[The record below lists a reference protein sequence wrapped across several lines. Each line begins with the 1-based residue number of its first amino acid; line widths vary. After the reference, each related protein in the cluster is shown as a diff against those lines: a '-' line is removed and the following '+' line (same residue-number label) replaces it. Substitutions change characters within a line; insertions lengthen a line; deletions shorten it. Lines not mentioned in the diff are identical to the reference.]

1 LRITVRH
8 ITQNKLIFLFRN
20 LSGCRDL
27 TEVKEDLKLIRS
39 ECEHDF
45 GKLENLLEYAKPAD
59 LIEIE
64 RDFNYSHWAVYAGEG
79 IIIHLLSGEKGKAIV
94 KEELLEEVLNG
105 SPCRV
110 NNLKKEAERRGLE
123 QNPVDVILK
132 TARDCVGQEF
142 AYDLVY
148 SNCEHFA
155 TRCYFGIETGFS
167 LQGEATKDKP
177 VLRDT
182 ARMAVKKY
190 MESEV
195 YGSS

>member
-1 LRITVRH
+1 
-8 ITQNKLIFLFRN
+8 LFRN
-20 LSGCRDL
+20 LSGYPDL
-27 TEVKEDLKLIRS
+27 IEELKLIS
-39 ECEHDF
+39 SQCERKF

-64 RDFNYSHWAVYAGEG
+64 RDMNYSHWTVYAGEG
-79 IIIHLLSGEKGKAIV
+79 IIIHFLSGEKGKATV

-105 SPCRV
+105 SHCRV
-110 NNLKKEAERRGLE
+110 NNLEKEAERRGYKP
-123 QNPVDVILK
+123 NPVDVILK
-132 TARDCVGQEF
+132 TARDCVGKEF
-142 AYDLVY
+142 EYDLVY

-195 YGSS
+195 NGSS